1 MKHSNPFIITTAL
14 AFALGISIGFFKADS
29 IPLLLPVVCLL
40 FVVLAVFW
48 FTSRNSFYNSPWFG
62 GVLCLFFITL
72 GCYKYQITIPEFQ
85 QQHYIHTLTQ
95 QRPLVQLQI
104 KEILKPDTYNYK
116 YRAVIEALEGVSC
129 KGDIVYLITKDS
141 LAKPLT
147 IGDRVILNGKLVPVV
162 GPKNP
167 FQFNYAAYLKNQGI
181 YHEIRGSYNEI
192 LKLQQAA
199 SSLKGYA
206 EKFRNYCIYILAQ
219 TSISQKELAVI
230 QALILGQ
237 KKALDKQLYQSYAA
251 AGAVHILAVS
261 GLHVGILYAIL
272 LMLLAPVTRLEKGEI
287 IRSVSIV
294 LSLWCYALVTGLSAS
309 VCRAVTMFSFFAFA
323 QALGRKTSTI
333 NTLSLS
339 FICLLMY
346 NPLYVFQVGFQL
358 SYLAVLSIIT
368 IQPKL
373 ASYYTPSN
381 KLTKLLWSTMT
392 VTIAAQIGL
401 GPLSI
406 YYFNQF
412 PGLFFITNIIVLPL
426 LGAVLSIGFVIVILG
441 CFNILPDSVAKT
453 YGNMIAI
460 LNDFITWIAAQDAFL
475 FKEISFPKTFL
486 LMSYGIII
494 CLLLLCRK
502 WNFKNLMFFLGSCGI
517 ALGVLTIMKVYPTP
531 GHLIVFHKYKQTLLG
546 VKQKHQTTLFVPDS
560 ITPALARLISSY
572 KTANYNS
579 SSAQKKLPKVFTYKE
594 TPVLIMDSVG
604 VFPKALQKPIVV
616 LTQNTQIHLARF
628 IDSVSPV
635 RIIADGSNYKSYVDR
650 WRQTCIE
657 KKIPFHSTYE
667 KGAFIWQ

>member
-1 MKHSNPFIITTAL
+1 M
-14 AFALGISIGFFKADS
+14 
-29 IPLLLPVVCLL
+29 
-40 FVVLAVFW
+40 VLTIFW
-48 FTSRNSFYNSPWFG
+48 FTSRTSFYNSPWFG
-62 GVLCLFFITL
+62 RVLSLFFIAL
-72 GCYKYQITIPEFQ
+72 GCYKYQITIPKFQ
-85 QQHYIHTLTQ
+85 QQHYIHALTQ
-95 QRPLVQLQI
+95 QRPVVQLQI
-104 KEILKPDTYNYK
+104 KEILKPDTYYYK
-116 YRAVIEALEGVSC
+116 YSAVIEALDEVSC
-129 KGDIVYLITKDS
+129 KGDIVYLITKNS

-147 IGDRVILNGKLVPVV
+147 IGDRVILNEKLTPVI

-167 FQFNYAAYLKNQGI
+167 YQFNYAAYLKNQGI
-181 YHEIRGSYNEI
+181 YHEIRSSYCEI
-192 LKLQQAA
+192 LKLEPAT

-206 EKFRNYCIYILAQ
+206 EKFRNYCIYKLAQ

-272 LMLLAPVTRLEKGEI
+272 LMLLAPVTRLDKGEI

-381 KLTKLLWSTMT
+381 TLTKLLWNTMT

-426 LGAVLSIGFVIVILG
+426 LGAVLSIGFVIVVLG
-441 CFNILPDSVAKT
+441 CFNILPDSVAKI
-453 YGNMIAI
+453 YGGMIAI

-475 FKEISFPKTFL
+475 FKEISFPKPFL
-486 LMSYGIII
+486 FMSYGVII
-494 CLLLLCRK
+494 CLLLVCRK
-502 WNFKNLMFFLGSCGI
+502 WNFKNLMFFLGSCGVT
-517 ALGVLTIMKVYPTP
+517 LGILTTMKVYPTP

-560 ITPALARLISSY
+560 ITPALASLISSY

-579 SSAQKKLPKVFTYKE
+579 SSTQEKLPKVFSYKE
-594 TPVLIMDSVG
+594 TPVLILDSVG
-604 VFPKALQKPIVV
+604 VFPKALQKPVVV
-616 LTQNTQIHLARF
+616 LTQNTQIHLGRF
-628 IDSVSPV
+628 IDSVSPR

>member
-1 MKHSNPFIITTAL
+1 M
-14 AFALGISIGFFKADS
+14 SI
-29 IPLLLPVVCLL
+29 
-40 FVVLAVFW
+40 FW
-48 FTSRNSFYNSPWFG
+48 YANKNSFYNSPWFG
-62 GVLCLFFITL
+62 ITLCVFFISL

-85 QQHYIHTLTQ
+85 QEHYIHTLSQ
-95 QRPLVQLQI
+95 NRQLVQLQI

-116 YRAVIEALEGVSC
+116 YRAATQALDGVSC

-147 IGDRVILNGKLVPVV
+147 IGDRVILNEKLTPVV

-167 FQFNYAAYLKNQGI
+167 YQFNYAAYLKNQGI
-181 YHEIRGSYNEI
+181 YHEIHSSYNEI
-192 LKLQQAA
+192 LKLQPAA
-199 SSLKGYA
+199 SSLKGAA
-206 EKFRNYCIYILAQ
+206 EQFRNYCIYKLSQ

-230 QALILGQ
+230 QALVLGQ
-237 KKALDKQLYQSYAA
+237 KRALDKQLYQAYAA

-272 LMLLAPVTRLEKGEI
+272 LTLLAPVTRLQKGEI
-287 IRSVSIV
+287 IRSITIV
-294 LSLWCYALVTGLSAS
+294 LSLWCYALFTGLSAS
-309 VCRAVTMFSFFAFA
+309 VCRAVTMFSFFAVA
-323 QALGRKTSTI
+323 RALGRKTSTI

-339 FICLLMY
+339 FSCLLFY
-346 NPLYVFQVGFQL
+346 NPLYLFQVGFQL

-368 IQPKL
+368 LQPKL
-373 ASYYTPSN
+373 ASYYTPGN
-381 KLTKLLWSTMT
+381 KLAKLLWNTMT
-392 VTIAAQIGL
+392 VTLAAQIGL

-426 LGAVLSIGFVIVILG
+426 LGGVLSIGFFIVILG
-441 CFNILPDSVAKT
+441 CLTIVPDSLAKI
-453 YGNMIAI
+453 YGNIIAI
-460 LNDFITWIAAQDAFL
+460 LNDFITWVATQNAFL
-475 FKEISFPKTFL
+475 FKEIYFPKPFL
-486 LMSYGIII
+486 FVSYGVII
-494 CLLLLCRK
+494 CLLWVCRK
-502 WNFKNLMFFLGSCGI
+502 WNFKNLMLCLGSCGI

-531 GHLIVFHKYKQTLLG
+531 AHLIVFHKYKQTLLG
-546 VKQKHQTTLFVPDS
+546 VKQKHQTTLLVPDS
-560 ITPALARLISSY
+560 ITPAMASLISSY

-579 SSAQKKLPKVFTYKE
+579 SSAQKKLPNMFTFKE
-594 TPVLIMDSVG
+594 IPVLILDSVG
-604 VFPKALQKPIVV
+604 VFPKVLQKPVVV

-628 IDSVSPV
+628 IDSVSPR

-650 WRQTCIE
+650 WRETCIE

>member
-14 AFALGISIGFFKADS
+14 AFAIGIGIGFFKADS
-29 IPLLLPVVCLL
+29 LPLLLPVVCLL
-40 FVVLAVFW
+40 LVVLTIFW

-62 GVLCLFFITL
+62 GVLSLFFIAL
-72 GCYKYQITIPEFQ
+72 GCYKYQITIPKFQ

-104 KEILKPDTYNYK
+104 KEISKPDTYNYK
-116 YRAVIEALEGVSC
+116 YRAVIEALDGVSC
-129 KGDIVYLITKDS
+129 KGNIVYLITKDS

-147 IGDRVILNGKLVPVV
+147 IGDRVILNEKLTPVI

-167 FQFNYAAYLKNQGI
+167 YQFKYAAYLKNQGI
-181 YHEIRGSYNEI
+181 YHEIRSSYCEI
-192 LKLQQAA
+192 LKLEPAA

-206 EKFRNYCIYILAQ
+206 EKFRNYCIYKLAQ

-339 FICLLMY
+339 FISLLMY

-381 KLTKLLWSTMT
+381 TLTKLLWNTMT

-426 LGAVLSIGFVIVILG
+426 LGAVLSIGFVIVVLG
-441 CFNILPDSVAKT
+441 CFNILPDSMAKI
-453 YGNMIAI
+453 YGGMIAI
-460 LNDFITWIAAQDAFL
+460 LNDFIAWVAAQDAFL
-475 FKEISFPKTFL
+475 FKEISFPKPL
-486 LMSYGIII
+486 LFMSYGVII
-494 CLLLLCRK
+494 CLLLVCRK
-502 WNFKNLMFFLGSCGI
+502 WNFKNLMFFLGSCGV
-517 ALGVLTIMKVYPTP
+517 ALGILTIMKVYPTP

-560 ITPALARLISSY
+560 ITPALASLISSY

-579 SSAQKKLPKVFTYKE
+579 SSAQEKLPTVFTYKE
-594 TPVLIMDSVG
+594 TPVLILDSVG
-604 VFPKALQKPIVV
+604 VFPKALQKPVVV
-616 LTQNTQIHLARF
+616 LTQNTQIHLGRF
-628 IDSVSPV
+628 IDSVSPR
-635 RIIADGSNYKSYVDR
+635 RIIADGSNYKSYLDR